1 MASELVAKK
10 RAERAARKAR
20 DANPQLAAKADP
32 CKHIRLRE
40 WVPVRE
46 APEGRRLRIV
56 SWNMLAQSLVR
67 RELFPGSDCLKSKD
81 RFPGLQAELLAYDW
95 DIGCFQEVDCIEEHG
110 AVLRDHGYNFIYEC
124 GYDNKRHGLLI
135 AWRSK
140 SSSLTFG
147 DPIHRRTVHYDDA
160 RPLEIWE
167 KTRAYRGETSL
178 LQDDMTELV
187 SGQDAR
193 TSKKEILA
201 NKCVSRL
208 TRNIALIVALPC
220 QAGGGVIVATTHL
233 FWHPRY
239 EYERARQ
246 AAILVQEILAF
257 RLDPEHSEIADW
269 PVVLAG
275 DFNDQPHS
283 PTYTFLTG
291 KGVKYQSEIGRD
303 LEDSMVVHTSVDEV
317 NGMRTANFA
326 KSVLDPGD
334 DDRALGRYRTP
345 VPNELLNIPKLTE
358 FFDADPFGKSGCLRS
373 AYGHA
378 HSLLSSNE
386 AGTYFRVRY
395 GLIQDRGRRS
405 ERYDIEFAPE
415 TSDPRRLES
424 NEPMWTMYSS
434 LFHLTLGMSQANAD
448 YIMLFPLADTGNS
461 YPAITA
467 LLRLHPD
474 AALKPGIP
482 RKGVCSSDHVMLGA
496 EILF

>member
-1 MASELVAKK
+1 MDPELIARK

-20 DANPQLAAKADP
+20 NAGPQTAAKAAP
-32 CKHIRLRE
+32 GENIRLRE
-40 WVPVRE
+40 WVPVRD
-46 APEGRRLRIV
+46 APEGQRLRIV

-81 RFPGLQAELLAYDW
+81 RFPGLQEELVAYDW

-110 AVLRDHGYNFIYEC
+110 AMLRDHGYNFIYEC

-140 SSSLTFG
+140 SSSLSFS
-147 DPIHRRTVHYDDA
+147 DPIYRRVVHYDDA

-167 KTRAYRGETSL
+167 KTRAYRRETSL
-178 LQDDMTELV
+178 LRDEMTDLV
-187 SGQDAR
+187 CGQDASS
-193 TSKKEILA
+193 SKEEILA

-220 QAGGGVIVATTHL
+220 QSGGGVIVATTHL

-246 AAILVQEILAF
+246 AAILVQEISAF
-257 RLDPEHSEIADW
+257 RLDPSHSEIVDW

-291 KGVKYQSEIGRD
+291 NGAKYQSEIERD
-303 LEDSMVVHTSVDEV
+303 LEDSMVVHTSVDEL

-326 KSVLDPGD
+326 KTILEPGD

-345 VPNELLNIPKLTE
+345 APNELLSIPKLISM
-358 FFDADPFGKSGCLRS
+358 FDVGPCGKSGCLRS
-373 AYGHA
+373 AYGYA
-378 HSLLSSNE
+378 HTLLSSDE
-386 AGTYFRVRY
+386 SGTYFRV
-395 GLIQDRGRRS
+395 S
-405 ERYDIEFAPE
+405 
-415 TSDPRRLES
+415 
-424 NEPMWTMYSS
+424 
-434 LFHLTLGMSQANAD
+434 H
-448 YIMLFPLADTGNS
+448 
-461 YPAITA
+461 
-467 LLRLHPD
+467 
-474 AALKPGIP
+474 
-482 RKGVCSSDHVMLGA
+482 
-496 EILF
+496 